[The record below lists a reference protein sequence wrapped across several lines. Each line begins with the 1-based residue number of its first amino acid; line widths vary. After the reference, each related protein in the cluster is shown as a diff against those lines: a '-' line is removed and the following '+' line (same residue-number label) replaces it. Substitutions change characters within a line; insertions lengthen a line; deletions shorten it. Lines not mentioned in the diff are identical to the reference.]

1 MCIYLS
7 LSEVIV
13 GIVTAKK
20 KSKKSLLLSLYLKK
34 KKILQQLNIFTSF
47 IPRNSKMRKRN
58 DTQLL
63 LCGYL

>member
-34 KKILQQLNIFTSF
+34 KKILTAIEY
-47 IPRNSKMRKRN
+47 I
-58 DTQLL
+58 
-63 LCGYL
+63 YLIYSEKF